1 MLGHEVPMTLGY
13 IEAILHRETL
23 LTGIGNWLAEAPFP
37 GRGYLQGSKV
47 LSREKKQH
55 LLPTEKLNSSSKYM
69 LTRGERTTLE
79 KGRFRTMEIFQI
91 ERVGSS

>member
-1 MLGHEVPMTLGY
+1 M
-13 IEAILHRETL
+13 EAILHTEIL
-23 LTGIGNWLAEAPFP
+23 LPTGIENWLAEAPFP
-37 GRGYLQGSKV
+37 GRDLQGNRV

-55 LLPTEKLNSSSKYM
+55 PLPTEKLNSSSNYV

-79 KGRFRTMEIFQI
+79 KGGFRTKEIFQT